1 MTTVPITLQLSDT
14 LVEQAQRMGHLTH
27 QGLEVVLSDALE
39 SIGLTWNAWSAESLP
54 KPMTSGR
61 SETIESLSD
70 TEVLALAKSK
80 MSPAQ
85 HQRLGELQAQGKA
98 SGLSEAEHYELL
110 ALLQIYQL
118 GLLRKAAAIEAAHLR
133 QLPLALES

>member
-14 LVEQAQRMGHLTH
+14 LVEQAQRVGTMTQ
-27 QGLEVVLSDALE
+27 QGLEAVLSEALE
-39 SIGLTWNAWSAESLP
+39 VMGLTWDAVSVESLP

-70 TEVLALAKSK
+70 AEVLTLAKSK
-80 MSPAQ
+80 LSPAQ
-85 HQRLGELQAQGKA
+85 HQRLGELQMQGKA
-98 SGLSEAEHYELL
+98 EGLTEAEHYELMSL
-110 ALLQIYQL
+110 FQIYQM

-133 QLPLALES
+133 QLPLMLES

>member
-1 MTTVPITLQLSDT
+1 MAMVPITLQLSDA
-14 LVEQAQRMGHLTH
+14 LVEQAQRMGNLTH
-27 QGLEVVLSDALE
+27 QGLEVVLCDALE
-39 SIGLTWNAWSAESLP
+39 SLGLTWAWSADSLP
-54 KPMTSGR
+54 KPIAT
-61 SETIESLSD
+61 LSD
-70 TEVLALAKSK
+70 TEVLALARAK

-98 SGLSEAEHYELL
+98 SGLSESEHYELL

>member
-14 LVEQAQRMGHLTH
+14 LVEQAQRLGSLTH
-27 QGLEVVLSDALE
+27 QGVEVVLCDALE
-39 SIGLTWNAWSAESLP
+39 AIGLTWNAWSAESLP
-54 KPMTSGR
+54 KPIDT
-61 SETIESLSD
+61 LSD
-70 TEVLALAKSK
+70 PEILALARAK
-80 MSPAQ
+80 MSPVQ

-133 QLPLALES
+133 QLPLALDS